1 MRVKCE
7 EKQTQVFF
15 FSFTLPHLE
24 NSHALPNPPLKN
36 PPCQG
41 RRESCEEKR
50 VVEFMTLNN
59 FKLLLSKENKGIS
72 VFESEKRLLEKMK
85 ANRKNDLLNE
95 SETESFLQQLLET
108 TNDEVKD

>member
-1 MRVKCE
+1 MAIIEVNERTKAG
-7 EKQTQVFF
+7 K
-15 FSFTLPHLE
+15 LILE
-24 NSHALPNPPLKN
+24 TA
-36 PPCQG
+36 
-41 RRESCEEKR
+41 
-50 VVEFMTLNN
+50 
-59 FKLLLSKENKGIS
+59 LLLSKENKGIS

>member
-1 MRVKCE
+1 MATIEVNERTKAG
-7 EKQTQVFF
+7 K
-15 FSFTLPHLE
+15 LILE
-24 NSHALPNPPLKN
+24 TA
-36 PPCQG
+36 
-41 RRESCEEKR
+41 
-50 VVEFMTLNN
+50 
-59 FKLLLSKENKGIS
+59 LLLSKENKGIS